1 MYKYLICK
9 KNRYLWLNIASAP
22 AYVKFFNSLMTLDTI
37 TDTLWLRALI
47 VTNQEIWLVPR
58 YRPLTKLWEGYV
70 FTGVCDSVHSGVSA
84 PERGVCSRGTGVCSQ
99 GDLLRGGLMETP
111 QFFFAFFCIFFGI
124 FLYFFAFF
132 KFSFAFLP
140 FFHTMVNE
148 QVVRILLECIL
159 VLVIFTTFN
168 GKGLPWGG
176 GFGVRKVCTGDRH
189 LQMVRNLEYWM
200 LDCRR

>member
-1 MYKYLICK
+1 MACSSLP
-9 KNRYLWLNIASAP
+9 P
-22 AYVKFFNSLMTLDTI
+22 ANEVVGRLCF
-37 TDTLWLRALI
+37 
-47 VTNQEIWLVPR
+47 
-58 YRPLTKLWEGYV
+58 YRRVW
-70 FTGVCDSVHSGVSA
+70 FCSQW
-84 PERGVCSRGTGVCSQ
+84 GVCSREGCLLW
-99 GDLLRGGLMETP
+99 GDGGLLP
-111 QFFFAFFCIFFGI
+111 GGSAPGGSDGDPPIFFCIFLHFLGI

-200 LDCRR
+200 LDSRR

>member
-1 MYKYLICK
+1 MFLQACVILFTVGC
-9 KNRYLWLNIASAP
+9 LL
-22 AYVKFFNSLMTLDTI
+22 
-37 TDTLWLRALI
+37 
-47 VTNQEIWLVPR
+47 PR
-58 YRPLTKLWEGYV
+58 
-70 FTGVCDSVHSGVSA
+70 GVSA
-84 PERGVCSRGTGVCSQ
+84 PERGVCSRGGVCS
-99 GDLLRGGLMETP
+99 GGSGGLLP
-111 QFFFAFFCIFFGI
+111 GGSAPGGSDGDPPIFFCIFLHFLGI

-168 GKGLPWGG
+168 RKGLPWGG

-200 LDCRR
+200 LDSRR

>member
-1 MYKYLICK
+1 MACSSLPP
-9 KNRYLWLNIASAP
+9 ASE
-22 AYVKFFNSLMTLDTI
+22 VVGRLCF
-37 TDTLWLRALI
+37 
-47 VTNQEIWLVPR
+47 
-58 YRPLTKLWEGYV
+58 YRRVW
-70 FTGVCDSVHSGVSA
+70 FCSQW
-84 PERGVCSRGTGVCSQ
+84 GVCSREGCLLPRGVSALGGWGSAPRGICSGGSD
-99 GDLLRGGLMETP
+99 GDP
-111 QFFFAFFCIFFGI
+111 PIFFCIFLHFFGI

-148 QVVRILLECIL
+148 QVVCILLECIL

-168 GKGLPWGG
+168 RKGLPWGG

-200 LDCRR
+200 LDSRR

>member
-1 MYKYLICK
+1 MFLQACVILFTVGC
-9 KNRYLWLNIASAP
+9 LL
-22 AYVKFFNSLMTLDTI
+22 
-37 TDTLWLRALI
+37 
-47 VTNQEIWLVPR
+47 PR
-58 YRPLTKLWEGYV
+58 
-70 FTGVCDSVHSGVSA
+70 GVSA
-84 PERGVCSRGTGVCSQ
+84 PRGDWGDGVCSQ

-111 QFFFAFFCIFFGI
+111 QFFFAFFCIFLALFLHFFGI

-200 LDCRR
+200 LDSRR

>member
-1 MYKYLICK
+1 MFLQVCVILFTVGC
-9 KNRYLWLNIASAP
+9 LL
-22 AYVKFFNSLMTLDTI
+22 
-37 TDTLWLRALI
+37 
-47 VTNQEIWLVPR
+47 PR
-58 YRPLTKLWEGYV
+58 
-70 FTGVCDSVHSGVSA
+70 GVSA
-84 PERGVCSRGTGVCSQ
+84 PGGRGSAPRE
-99 GDLLRGGLMETP
+99 DLLQGGLMETP
-111 QFFFAFFCIFFGI
+111 QFFFAFFCIFLAFFCTFFAFI
-124 FLYFFAFF
+124 LAFFCTFFAFF

-176 GFGVRKVCTGDRH
+176 GFGVRKVFTGDRH

-200 LDCRR
+200 LDSRR